1 MELVTLSCSSHLGS
15 TAAQARRTDS
25 RLRFLDRVGLRR
37 IRFTSGERRQL
48 FVVPSQRRELLLR
61 QPFSF
66 NESIAGT
73 VNRRDNLVQF
83 QMSR

>member
-1 MELVTLSCSSHLGS
+1 MALV
-15 TAAQARRTDS
+15 
-25 RLRFLDRVGLRR
+25 RFLDRVGLRQ
-37 IRFTSGERRQL
+37 IRFMGGERRQL
-48 FVVPSQRRELLLR
+48 SIVFSQRSELLLR